1 MLLSRNWVTRFTR
14 NGAGWPPSNPGGRT
28 WRPTLSRDGVRL
40 CFGSK
45 PPWQKQRIL
54 EQDGYASRLE
64 WLDDWRDARSDEFF
78 VLGNRDETTGC
89 QLCVATVADDGT
101 LSLRLRMPDCVAGQH
116 DKYLTIEGVRFA
128 YRHEQVLVALDS
140 NAEYARYRRGH
151 GERAARAIA
160 LGQAISYRFKEGRR
174 GWRVFATTQ
183 MM

>member
-1 MLLSRNWVTRFTR
+1 MLAATIFR
-14 NGAGWPPSNPGGRT
+14 A
-28 WRPTLSRDGVRL
+28 
-40 CFGSK
+40 
-45 PPWQKQRIL
+45 
-54 EQDGYASRLE
+54 
-64 WLDDWRDARSDEFF
+64 
-78 VLGNRDETTGC
+78 GNRNETAGC
-89 QLCVATVADDGT
+89 QQCVATVADDGT

-128 YRHEQVLVALDS
+128 YRHEQVLAAQCGSADF
-140 NAEYARYRRGH
+140 ARCRREH